1 MLTFAILIAITIG
14 LVQVIKKSR
23 MISTDR
29 IPLTAVI
36 VGIVLNCLANVST
49 IFASWTGLGEMI
61 VIGVVIGLSSVG
73 LFSQKSILKN
83 NRPQYKDSPKMSDR
97 TS

>member
-1 MLTFAILIAITIG
+1 MLTFAILTAITIG

-36 VGIVLNCLANVST
+36 VGIVLNLLANTGV
-49 IFASWTGLGEMI
+49 IFASWSGFGEMI
-61 VIGVVIGLSSVG
+61 VIGVVIGLSASG
-73 LFSQKSILKN
+73 LFDNRLLFKKGNGKN
-83 NRPQYKDSPKMSDR
+83 TMPQV
-97 TS
+97 